1 MSEKLPDGWKRVKLG
16 EVCIDISYGYTASAK
31 LNPKGV
37 KFLRIT
43 DIVSDRIDWENVP
56 YCEIPKKEIEK
67 YKLKIG
73 DIVIARTGATTG
85 YNKIIKKNNI
95 ECVFASYLIR
105 YRVNKEIADPFYVWY
120 NLQSD
125 KWKGFVDNIVGG
137 SAQPGAN
144 AKQFADFEFYLPPL
158 PEQKAIAGILSSLD
172 DKIDLLHRQNKTLE
186 EMAQTLFR
194 KWFIEDAQEDWEEKP
209 LSFFGDIVCG
219 KTPSKK
225 IKEYFNGEIPFIKIP
240 DMHGNTFILQ
250 TSDSLTEEGKNSQ
263 KNKTLPPKS
272 ICVSCIATVGLV
284 SMTVKESQTNQ
295 QINSIVP
302 KKDFYRY
309 YLFLFMKDIKDLLIA
324 MASGGTTT
332 LNLNTKDFSN
342 IKIPLPEENILKT
355 FHSIV
360 EPIFDKI
367 LYNQLQIRT
376 LEQLRDT
383 LLPKL
388 MSGEVRVKL

>member
-1 MSEKLPDGWKRVKLG
+1 MSENLPNGWKRVKLG

-56 YCEIPKKEIEK
+56 YCEIPKTEIEK
-67 YKLKIG
+67 YKLEIG

-158 PEQKAIAGILSSLD
+158 HEQKAISGILSSLD

-194 KWFIEDAQEDWEEKP
+194 KWFIEDAKEDWEEVSLGDFFPVITGKKNANYATEDGQYP
-209 LSFFGDIVCG
+209 FFTCSQEILKAPSYSFEGHAILLAGNGDFNVKRYKG
-219 KTPSKK
+219 KFEAYQRT
-225 IKEYFNGEIPFIKIP
+225 YVLIP
-240 DMHGNTFILQ
+240 N
-250 TSDSLTEEGKNSQ
+250 EEKY
-263 KNKTLPPKS
+263 
-272 ICVSCIATVGLV
+272 VGLLYTLIKFFLSEITGAYRGSV
-284 SMTVKESQTNQ
+284 VKFITKEMIEDFKFKLPADRNNYMFNKKLQY
-295 QINSIVP
+295 INELYEKI
-302 KKDFYRY
+302 DY
-309 YLFLFMKDIKDLLIA
+309 
-324 MASGGTTT
+324 
-332 LNLNTKDFSN
+332 NL
-342 IKIPLPEENILKT
+342 
-355 FHSIV
+355 
-360 EPIFDKI
+360 
-367 LYNQLQIRT
+367 LQIRT